1 MWEHHSKANNE
12 IDWEGVKILD
22 QETVDIKRKFKEA
35 IHIRRQHP
43 ILNRAGGY
51 ELPAIFNHLS
61 SRD

>member
-1 MWEHHSKANNE
+1 MWEQQSKTNNE

-22 QETVDIKRKFKEA
+22 QETVDIIRKFKEA

-43 ILNRAGGY
+43 TLNRDGGY
-51 ELPAIFNHLS
+51 ELPAIFNHLL